1 MPAPP
6 HKLSLPRIARKDCA
20 HFEKNASP
28 FFGTGENNMSMVE
41 FLDARSVANLVHDGD
56 TVAISGNGAGMISA
70 EAILAALEQRFLETG
85 HPCDLTLVHSLGL
98 GDRDTLGTNRF
109 AHEGMLRKV
118 IAAHFT
124 WSLKIQHLI
133 RDEKI
138 EAYCF
143 PGGVIQQLLREIGA
157 GRPGLFTH
165 SGVGTF
171 VDPRHDGGRCNA
183 RSREEL
189 VEVMQIDGREILRY
203 KPFKVDVAIIRGT
216 YADARGNISPE
227 EEPIDMDIH
236 TVALAAHNSGGRVLA
251 QVRQI
256 VEAGTLHPRLV
267 RVPGILVDAIVQ
279 DSTQQQFYGLAYDPS
294 ICGARRAHL
303 PKASAAL
310 PDKLERRII
319 ARRAALEIRNG
330 ASLNFGFGIPGGI
343 FGVIAEQSNSDS
355 LWMSVE
361 QGVHNGRMLDDAL
374 FGAAANPEVILPSIE
389 QFDYYSGGGIDI
401 TFLGMGETDRFGNV
415 NVSHLA
421 GNLIGPGGFMEIAQ
435 NAKKVVFCG
444 TFDAQGSK
452 VSWSD
457 GRLVVVQPG
466 KIHKFVNDVERI
478 TFSGD
483 FARKR
488 GQEVL
493 YITERAVF
501 RLASDGLELVEVA
514 PGIEIER
521 DVLPHMEFRPRISAV
536 GTMPVSVF
544 E

>member
-1 MPAPP
+1 MRMME
-6 HKLSLPRIARKDCA
+6 L
-20 HFEKNASP
+20 
-28 FFGTGENNMSMVE
+28 
-41 FLDARSVANLVHDGD
+41 LDARSAAGMVHDGD

-70 EAILAALEQRFLETG
+70 EAVLAALEQRFLETG

-98 GDRDTLGTNRF
+98 GDRDALGTNRF

-124 WSLKIQHLI
+124 WSPKIQQLI

-138 EAYCF
+138 EAYCL

-165 SGVGTF
+165 LGLGTF

-189 VEVMQIDGREILRY
+189 VEVMHIDGREILRY

-216 YADARGNISPE
+216 YADTRGNISPE

-256 VEAGTLHPRLV
+256 VEAGTLHPRSV

-279 DSTQQQFYGLAYDPS
+279 DSAQQQFYGLGYDPS
-294 ICGARRAHL
+294 ICGARRVHL

-319 ARRAALEIRNG
+319 ARRAALELRNG

-343 FGVIAEQSNSDS
+343 FGVIAEQSKSDN

-401 TFLGMGETDRFGNV
+401 TFLGMGETDRLGNV

-452 VSWSD
+452 VSWSH
-457 GRLVVVQPG
+457 GRLIVVQPG
-466 KIHKFVNDVERI
+466 KVHKFVNDVERI

-483 FARKR
+483 FARKL

-501 RLASDGLELVEVA
+501 RLTSEGLELIEVA
-514 PGIEIER
+514 PGIEIDR
-521 DVLPHMEFRPRISAV
+521 DVLPYMEFRPRISAV
-536 GTMPVSVF
+536 GTMPLGVF

>member
-1 MPAPP
+1 
-6 HKLSLPRIARKDCA
+6 
-20 HFEKNASP
+20 
-28 FFGTGENNMSMVE
+28 MSKTE
-41 FLDARSVANLVHDGD
+41 FLDARSAAELVHDGD

-70 EAILAALEQRFLETG
+70 EAILAALEQRFLDTG

-124 WSLKIQHLI
+124 WSLKIQQLI

-165 SGVGTF
+165 SGLGTF
-171 VDPRHDGGRCNA
+171 VDPRQDGGRCNA
-183 RSREEL
+183 RSREEP
-189 VEVMQIDGREILRY
+189 VEVMQVDGREILRY

-256 VEAGTLHPRLV
+256 VEAGTLHPRFV
-267 RVPGILVDAIVQ
+267 RVPGIMVDAIVQ
-279 DSTQQQFYGLAYDPS
+279 DSTQQQFYGRGYDPS

-303 PKASAAL
+303 PKASVAL

-343 FGVIAEQSNSDS
+343 FGVIAEQSNSES

-401 TFLGMGETDRFGNV
+401 TFLGMGEADRFGNV
-415 NVSHLA
+415 NASHLA

-452 VSWSD
+452 VEWSD
-457 GRLVVVQPG
+457 GRLSIVQPG

-483 FARKR
+483 FGRKR

-501 RLASDGLELVEVA
+501 RLASEGLELIEVA

-521 DVLPHMEFRPRISAV
+521 DVLPYMDFRPRISTV
-536 GTMPVSVF
+536 GTMPLSAF